1 MGIDNKTS
9 IAIVGGGLGG
19 AATAALLQQAG
30 HSVAVFEQART
41 FEPAGAGIHLT
52 PNVTRILGH
61 VGIGDALVRSGH
73 LPDSFTSRNLTSNSV
88 RCALPLGDQ
97 VKERYG
103 APYLTVGRGVLHR
116 ELLGALRPDTVQYD
130 KRLVSLDDR
139 GTDVRMHFADGS
151 TAEASC
157 VIGAD
162 GLGSRVREVMH
173 GAEHPGFSGQ
183 IAYRATVPAH
193 TRVPVDR
200 RCITKWWA
208 DDRFVIGYP
217 TDSRSGDYYFVA
229 GAAADTWPHPQ
240 SWVDGDKDE
249 MLAAFT
255 GSCDEVL
262 SLLHAARS
270 LTKWPLFERPPMQQ
284 WGRGR
289 IALLGDACHPMRPHM
304 AQGAAMAIED
314 GVLLLR
320 CLEAENEIEAAFW
333 RYAESRKQRTAR
345 IQAVSAENSWL
356 KDAEDPAWVFGYDA
370 TTVDLHEPR
379 RHSTCTT
386 LTS

>member
-1 MGIDNKTS
+1 MGIDDKTS

-73 LPDSFTSRNLTSNSV
+73 LPESFTSRNLTSNSV

-116 ELLGALRPDTVQYD
+116 ELLGALRPDSVQYD

-139 GTDVRMHFADGS
+139 GTQVRMHFADGS

-173 GAEHPGFSGQ
+173 GPERPGFSGQ

-229 GAAADTWPHPQ
+229 GASAEAWTHPR
-240 SWVDGDKDE
+240 SWVDGDQDE
-249 MLAAFT
+249 MLDAFT

-320 CLEAENEIEAAFW
+320 CLEAEDEIEAAFW

-345 IQAVSAENSWL
+345 IQAVSAANSWL
-356 KDAEDPAWVFGYDA
+356 KDAEDPAWVFGHDA
-370 TTVDLHEPR
+370 MTVDLHEPR

>member
-1 MGIDNKTS
+1 MGIGSKDS

-30 HSVAVFEQART
+30 HSVTVFEQAQK

-52 PNVTRILGH
+52 PNVMRILGH
-61 VGIGDALVRSGH
+61 MGIGAALVRSGCR
-73 LPDSFTSRNLTSNSV
+73 PESFTSRNLVSNSV
-88 RCALPLGDQ
+88 RCELPLGDRAE
-97 VKERYG
+97 ERYG

-116 ELLGALRPDTVQYD
+116 ELINALRPGSVRYG
-130 KRLVSLDDR
+130 KRLVGVDDC
-139 GTDVRMHFADGS
+139 GEAVRMRFADGS

-162 GLGSRVREVMH
+162 GLGSQVREVMY
-173 GAEHPGFSGQ
+173 GAERPSFSGQ
-183 IAYRATVPAH
+183 IAYRAIVPAG
-193 TRVPVDR
+193 TRIPVDR

-208 DDRFVIGYP
+208 DDSFVIGYP
-217 TDSRSGDYYFVA
+217 IDSQSDDYYFVA
-229 GAAADTWPHPQ
+229 GTAADAWTHPQ

-249 MLAAFT
+249 MLEAFT

-262 SLLHAARS
+262 GLLNAAESLS
-270 LTKWPLFERPPMQQ
+270 KWPLFERPPLQE

-320 CLEAENEIEAAFW
+320 CLEAEDEIEEAFR
-333 RYAESRKQRTAR
+333 RYAENRRQRTGR

-356 KDAEDPAWVFGYDA
+356 KEPEDPAWVFGHDA
-370 TTVDLHEPR
+370 MTIDLVPR
-379 RHSTCTT
+379 RRSSS
-386 LTS
+386 LTVT